1 MLYFEDKDPVTQ
13 HQSQYAARMQA
24 LASGGQMMQSQAQ
37 IVKGLSQQ
45 QRITQGQVTRKITH
59 KMTLGD
65 SSTEVFCA
73 QFDPEDRYIALGYGD
88 GAVRIYNLETGKQSF
103 TLAGAQFE

>member
-1 MLYFEDKDPVTQ
+1 
-13 HQSQYAARMQA
+13 
-24 LASGGQMMQSQAQ
+24 MMQSQASF
-37 IVKGLSQQ
+37 VKGLAQQ
-45 QRITQGQVTRKITH
+45 QRITQGMQARKITH

-65 SSTEVFCA
+65 SSSEVFCA

-103 TLAGAQFE
+103 TLAGAAFDSDHEMPVTCIRWRP